1 MKKTV
6 RIADPLL
13 FWLLIAAT
21 FVGLFFIFDAGYP
34 REIANGRGVIPSDLR
49 NQLIALP
56 IALLASWFAAKVN
69 SDAWMKWAKV
79 IWIIAFLSLFL
90 PYAPGIGYP
99 QNGAYRWFKIPG
111 LPAIQP
117 AEFAKMA
124 AILYLASVFATRK
137 PFAFKPGKDL
147 LDKIDRNMM
156 PYLKRIWP
164 VIWVVI
170 AAIII
175 EREPDMG
182 TAFILGVAAFAVC
195 VAGGVSRKS
204 LVIGTACVMIGG
216 IAFTMSQPYRM
227 ARITNHLHRWDSENI
242 DSTGYQTVQSELG
255 FAEGGLL
262 GVGPGNG
269 RAKHVLPAATTDFV
283 MATVGEEFGILGSL
297 SVLGLIGFIVFRM
310 LELAGKA
317 TTRFGAIAVT
327 GVAAWIGLQAALNIM
342 MSNGLLP
349 AIGVPMPFISYGGS
363 SLAAMWLSLGI
374 CNSALCAVP
383 QEGANSAT
391 RRNGWRDRR
400 SRLSRA

>member
-1 MKKTV
+1 MKNKV

-13 FWLLIAAT
+13 FWLLMLAT
-21 FVGLFFIFDAGYP
+21 FIGLFFIFDAGYP

-56 IALLASWFAAKVN
+56 LAVLGSWFASKVN
-69 SDAWMKWAKV
+69 PDAWLKWAKV
-79 IWIIAFLSLFL
+79 IWIIAFISLFL
-90 PYAPGIGYP
+90 PHVPGIAFP
-99 QNGAYRWFKIPG
+99 QNGAYRWFKLPG
-111 LPAIQP
+111 LPPLQP
-117 AEFAKMA
+117 AEFAKLA
-124 AILYLASVFATRK
+124 AVLYLSAVFATRK
-137 PFAFKPGKDL
+137 PYAWKPGKDL
-147 LDKIDRNMM
+147 LDRLDRNFV
-156 PYLKRIWP
+156 PYTKRLIP
-164 VIWVVI
+164 IFWVAL
-170 AAIII
+170 AAVII

-195 VAGGVSRKS
+195 IAGGASRKA
-204 LVIGTACVMIGG
+204 LIFGTASVLLLG

-227 ARITNHLHRWDSENI
+227 ARITNHVHRWDSENI

-255 FAEGGLL
+255 FAEGGFI

-317 TTRFGAIAVT
+317 TTRFGSIFIT
-327 GVAAWIGLQAALNIM
+327 GVAAWIGLQATLNIM

-363 SLAAMWLSLGI
+363 SLAALWLSLGI

-383 QEGANSAT
+383 QEGTNRAT
-391 RRNGWRDRR
+391 RRNGWRNRR
-400 SRLSRA
+400 TRLSRA

>member
-21 FVGLFFIFDAGYP
+21 FMGLFFIFDAGYP

-56 IALLASWFAAKVN
+56 IAFLASFLAAKIH
-69 SDAWMKWAKV
+69 SEAWLKWAKV
-79 IWIIAFLSLFL
+79 IWIIAFISLFL
-90 PYAPGIGYP
+90 PHVPGIGFP
-99 QNGAYRWFKIPG
+99 QNGAERWFKIPG
-111 LPAIQP
+111 LPPIQP

-124 AILYLASVFATRK
+124 AVLYLASVFATRK
-137 PFAFKPGKDL
+137 PFEFKKGKDL
-147 LDKIDRNMM
+147 IDRLDRNLM

-164 VIWVVI
+164 VLWVGI

-182 TAFILGVAAFAVC
+182 TAFILGVTVFALC
-195 VAGGVSRKS
+195 LAGGVSRKTLVMGS
-204 LVIGTACVMIGG
+204 LLVLIGG
-216 IAFTMSQPYRM
+216 VAFTMSQPYRM
-227 ARITNHLHRWDSENI
+227 ARITNHVHRWDSENI

-255 FAEGGLL
+255 FAEGGVV

-297 SVLGLIGFIVFRM
+297 GVLGLIGFIVFRM

-363 SLAAMWLSLGI
+363 SLAALWLALGV
-374 CNSALCAVP
+374 CNSALTAVP
-383 QEGANSAT
+383 QEGENRAT